1 MSWWKRGV
9 AVVCVVFVVASASV
23 VVYFSTAYHGP
34 QSSVQQVVDDPRV
47 SVTTADGVHVLAPA
61 DANSTVGFVFYP
73 GARVAPD
80 AYYRTF
86 APVVVQ
92 TNVTVFIPE
101 MPLNLALL
109 DSDAAENVRMQH
121 PSIQTWFVG
130 GHSLGGVAACQYA
143 DSQDVDGL
151 VLFASYC
158 NVDVRNESFAALSV
172 TGSADTVLNRENY
185 RKARSQLPP
194 EATVYEIEG
203 MNHTQFGSY
212 RGQRGDSPA
221 SLSYDDAHQRLADVL
236 VPWLRDHSPPVEAV
250 DAIQ

>member
-9 AVVCVVFVVASASV
+9 AVVFVVFIVGSAGIVA
-23 VVYFSTAYHGP
+23 YFSTPYHGP
-34 QSSVQQVVDDPRV
+34 QSSVQQVVDDSRV
-47 SVTTADGVHVLAPA
+47 SVTTEDGVHVLAPEET
-61 DANSTVGFVFYP
+61 NSTVGLVFYP
-73 GARVAPD
+73 GGRVAPD
-80 AYYRTF
+80 AYYSTF
-86 APVVVQ
+86 APVVAR

-101 MPLNLALL
+101 VPLNIALL
-109 DSDAAENVRMQH
+109 DTDAAEGIRTQR
-121 PSIQTWFVG
+121 PGIDTWFVG

-185 RKARSQLPP
+185 REAKSRLPP

-236 VPWLRDHSPPVEAV
+236 VPWLRNHSSPAETA
-250 DAIQ
+250 DAI